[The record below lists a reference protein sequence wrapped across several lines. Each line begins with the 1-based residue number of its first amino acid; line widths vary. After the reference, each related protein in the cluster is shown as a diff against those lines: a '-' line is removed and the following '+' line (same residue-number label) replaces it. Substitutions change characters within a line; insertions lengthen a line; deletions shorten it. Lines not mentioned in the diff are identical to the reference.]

1 MRFVRRCTAHRRF
14 PGYVGHRPYD
24 IDVTLLGD
32 GPSGDDASA
41 RSGDA
46 RGDAVAERVDLDAH
60 SAVPI
65 AIAFA
70 VLAVAVWLV
79 RSIPRTLALTAIA
92 SLIAIALMPL
102 VEALRRR
109 TGWDRRYAAALVLVV
124 TGALVI
130 TTIVLV
136 TVPTINQISTFNK
149 EIPKT
154 VDQLGQLPIIGPRL
168 RHADASNKVRQWL
181 NDVPKRL
188 DVNSTPIANTAGT
201 VADGV
206 FATLSA
212 LLLAIT
218 VVLDGERLVRMG
230 RRLVPPRQR
239 PHADRLGL
247 LVYNLVGRYLAG
259 TLLVAV
265 LAGVVTL
272 ITSLALGVPLAPL
285 LAVWMMICNPM
296 PQIGGF
302 LGAVPFVAF
311 GLSESA
317 VVGVICLVV
326 FLIYQQL
333 ENHVL
338 QPLIIGRAVS
348 LTPPST
354 MVAALVGVAAGGVV
368 GGVLAI
374 PLLGA
379 SKAIYLALRT
389 PELEV
394 PEAGWAPPTEH
405 LPSSDPGSSG

>member
-1 MRFVRRCTAHRRF
+1 
-14 PGYVGHRPYD
+14 
-24 IDVTLLGD
+24 VTRLGD

-41 RSGDA
+41 HSGDA
-46 RGDAVAERVDLDAH
+46 PDDAPVERVDLDAH

-70 VLAVAVWLV
+70 VLAVAIWLV

-109 TGWDRRYAAALVLVV
+109 TGWERRYAAALVLVV

-136 TVPTINQISTFNK
+136 TVPTITQIRTFNK

-168 RHADASNKVRQWL
+168 RHADASHKVRQWL

-188 DVNSTPIANTAGT
+188 DVNSTPISNTAGAI
-201 VADGV
+201 ADGV

-218 VVLDGERLVRMG
+218 IVLDGERLVRMG
-230 RRLVPPRQR
+230 RRLVPPHRR
-239 PHADRLGL
+239 AHADHLGR

-259 TLLVAV
+259 TLLVAL

-285 LAVWMMICNPM
+285 LAVWMAICNPM

-317 VVGVICLVV
+317 VVGVTCLVV

-379 SKAIYLALRT
+379 SKAVYLALRT

-394 PEAGWAPPTEH
+394 PAAGWVPPTDQ
-405 LPSSDPGSSG
+405 LPSGEPG

>member
-1 MRFVRRCTAHRRF
+1 M
-14 PGYVGHRPYD
+14 
-24 IDVTLLGD
+24 TLLGD
-32 GPSGDDASA
+32 GPPDDASA
-41 RSGDA
+41 GSGDA
-46 RGDAVAERVDLDAH
+46 RDDAPAERIDLDAH

-70 VLAVAVWLV
+70 VLAVAIWLV
-79 RSIPRTLALTAIA
+79 RSIPRTLALTAIS
-92 SLIAIALMPL
+92 SLIAVALMPL

-109 TGWDRRYAAALVLVV
+109 TGWDRRLAAALVLVV
-124 TGALVI
+124 TGAVVI

-136 TVPTINQISTFNK
+136 TVPTINQVRTFNK

-154 VDQLGQLPIIGPRL
+154 VDQLGKLPIIGPRL
-168 RHADASNKVRQWL
+168 READASDKVRQWL
-181 NDVPKRL
+181 DDVPKRL

-201 VADGV
+201 IADGV
-206 FATLSA
+206 LATLSA

-218 VVLDGERLVRMG
+218 IVLDGERLVRMG
-230 RRLVPPRQR
+230 RRLVPPQR
-239 PHADRLGL
+239 RAHADQLGA

-259 TLLVAV
+259 TLLVAL

-272 ITSLALGVPLAPL
+272 ITALALGVPLAPL
-285 LAVWMMICNPM
+285 LAVWMAICNPM

-317 VVGVICLVV
+317 VVGVICLIV
-326 FLIYQQL
+326 FLIYQQI

-394 PEAGWAPPTEH
+394 PAAGWVPPSDQ
-405 LPSSDPGSSG
+405 LPSGEPAEP

>member
-1 MRFVRRCTAHRRF
+1 M
-14 PGYVGHRPYD
+14 
-24 IDVTLLGD
+24 TLLGD
-32 GPSGDDASA
+32 GSPDDASA
-41 RSGDA
+41 GSGDA
-46 RGDAVAERVDLDAH
+46 RGDAPVERIDLDAH

-70 VLAVAVWLV
+70 VLAVAIWLV

-92 SLIAIALMPL
+92 TLIAIALTPL

-124 TGALVI
+124 TGAIVI

-136 TVPTINQISTFNK
+136 TVPTINQVRTFNK

-154 VDQLGQLPIIGPRL
+154 VDQLGKLPIIGPRL
-168 RHADASNKVRQWL
+168 READASDKVRQWL
-181 NDVPKRL
+181 DDVPKRL
-188 DVNSTPIANTAGT
+188 DVNSTPIADTAGA

-218 VVLDGERLVRMG
+218 IVLDGERLVRMG
-230 RRLVPPRQR
+230 RRLVPHDRR
-239 PHADRLGL
+239 AHADRLGR

-259 TLLVAV
+259 TLLVAL

-285 LAVWMMICNPM
+285 LAVWMAICNPM

-326 FLIYQQL
+326 FLIYQQI

-394 PEAGWAPPTEH
+394 PAAGWVPPSDH
-405 LPSSDPGSSG
+405 LPSGEPG